1 MTVKTIALLTALFTA
16 DALSAQ
22 QLAKAVDCKI
32 VTSPGTKVVI
42 NGGIT
47 FTGTSNWKD
56 SGEVFITR
64 NTGAGR
70 ENWADSTSAG
80 VYDVTSNGKV
90 NFTSDSLQYFYGN
103 TRFYNLRVAGD
114 SGLCLNTDA
123 EVRNQ
128 LNIDK
133 ALLFTSTASKIYVSN
148 PAVNSIQSTNNF
160 ANSWVHGRLERAAN
174 VTSPF
179 YLFPVGKIKAGDSLY
194 APVRLAKFN
203 TANARYQAEY
213 FPDTPFDRTNVL
225 APPIDHISIVEFWE
239 ITSNIASGPDDDARV
254 SLSWRGYSQVSA
266 NALTRDSLLVTQ
278 YLNAPPF
285 RWDVPGGWATGNV
298 SGADSLFGYVTSNST
313 IGNFTFAERR
323 FTLGTYSPFNALPV
337 KLMYF
342 TALPDNGKVRLNWHV
357 EQEVDTRLYEVE
369 KSINGTGFSKISQQ
383 TSLQKDAWIYT
394 DYDPAPATGWN
405 YYRLKITDK
414 LNKQTYSG
422 IAKVYLDRNAPVVKL
437 FPNPATDVVN
447 IQLPGA
453 LAGKVTLLLY
463 SSTGSLISSA
473 RPSSATVQLNV
484 RQLAAGN
491 YFVKIINGNGV
502 KVYPFVK
509 Q

>member
-1 MTVKTIALLTALFTA
+1 MSVKTMILLVGLFTA
-16 DALSAQ
+16 QRIAAQ
-22 QLAKAVDCKI
+22 QLAKTVDCKI
-32 VTSPGTKVVI
+32 VTTPGTKVVI

-56 SGEVFITR
+56 SGEVFIAR

-70 ENWADSTSAG
+70 ENWADSTIAG
-80 VYDVTSNGKV
+80 VYAATSNGKV
-90 NFTSDSLQYFYGN
+90 NFTSDSLQFYFGN
-103 TRFYNLRVAGD
+103 TKFYNLRVAGD
-114 SGLCLNTDA
+114 SGLYLSTNA

-128 LNIDK
+128 LNLDK
-133 ALLFTSTASKIYVSN
+133 ALLFTAATAKMYVSN
-148 PAVNSIQSTNNF
+148 PATNSIQSSNNF

-194 APVRLAKFN
+194 APVRLTKFN
-203 TANARYQAEY
+203 TAITRYQVVY
-213 FPDTPFDRTNVL
+213 FPDTPFDRINVL
-225 APPIDHISIVEFWE
+225 APPIDHISNVEFWE
-239 ITSNIASGPDDDARV
+239 VTSDIVSGPDDDAKV
-254 SLSWRGYSQVSA
+254 SLSWRGYSMVSA

-285 RWDVPGGWATGNV
+285 RWDVPGGWVTGNTV
-298 SGADSLFGYVTSNST
+298 GADSLFGYVTSTST
-313 IGNFTFAERR
+313 IGSFTFAERR

-337 KLMYF
+337 KLLYF
-342 TALPDNGKVRLNWHV
+342 TALPDNGKVRLNWYV
-357 EQEVDTRLYEVE
+357 EQEADTKLYEVE
-369 KSINGTGFSKISQQ
+369 KSTNGTSFSKISQQ
-383 TSLQKDAWIYT
+383 PSLQKDAWIYT
-394 DYDPAPATGWN
+394 DYDAAPASGWN

-414 LNKQTYSG
+414 LSKQTYAG
-422 IAKVYLDRNAPVVKL
+422 VVKVYFGKNTAVVKL
-437 FPNPATDVVN
+437 FPNPTTDVVN

-453 LAGKVTLLLY
+453 YSGKVALQLY
-463 SSTGSLISSA
+463 SSTGVLISSV
-473 RPSSATVQLNV
+473 RPTAASVQLNV

-491 YFVKIINGNGV
+491 YFLQVVDGNER

>member
-1 MTVKTIALLTALFTA
+1 MTVKTIALLTAIFTA
-16 DALSAQ
+16 QALSAQ

-32 VTSPGTKVVI
+32 VTTPGTKVVI

-56 SGEVFITR
+56 SGEVFIAR

-70 ENWADSTSAG
+70 ENWADSTAAG
-80 VYDVTSNGKV
+80 VYDANSNGKV
-90 NFTSDSLQYFYGN
+90 NFTSDSLQFFYGN
-103 TRFYNLRVAGD
+103 TKFYDLRIAGD
-114 SGLCLNTDA
+114 SGLYLNTDA

-148 PAVNSIQSTNNF
+148 PATNSIQSTNNF

-174 VTSPF
+174 ITSPF

-194 APVRLAKFN
+194 APVRLTKFN
-203 TANARYQAEY
+203 TVTARYRAEY
-213 FPDTPFDRTNVL
+213 FPDTPFDRINVQ
-225 APPIDHISIVEFWE
+225 APPIDHISNVEFWE

-266 NALTRDSLLVTQ
+266 NAAIRDSLLVAQ
-278 YLNAPPF
+278 YIFNPAGI
-285 RWDVPGGWATGNV
+285 WDVPGGWVTGNAA
-298 SGADSLFGYVTSNST
+298 GADSLFGYVTSTST

-323 FTLGTYSPFNALPV
+323 FTLASYSPFNALPV
-337 KLMYF
+337 KLLYF

-357 EQEVDTRLYEVE
+357 EQEVDTKLYEVE
-369 KSINGTGFSKISQQ
+369 KSTNGTNFNKIGQQ
-383 TSLQKDAWIYT
+383 VSLQKDAWIYT
-394 DYDPAPATGWN
+394 DYDTAPVTGWN
-405 YYRLKITDK
+405 YYRLRITDK

-422 IAKVYLDRNAPVVKL
+422 VAKVYFDKNVPVVKL

-453 LAGKVTLLLY
+453 LAGKVTLQLY
-463 SSTGSLISSA
+463 SSTGALISSNK
-473 RPSSATVQLNV
+473 PSSATVQLNV

-491 YFVKIINGNGV
+491 YFVKIIDGKEV

>member
-1 MTVKTIALLTALFTA
+1 MYLKKLATAVLLLMAIKTE
-16 DALSAQ
+16 AQ
-22 QLAKAVDCKI
+22 QLARAVDCKI
-32 VTSPGTKVVI
+32 VTTPGTKVVI

-56 SGEVFITR
+56 SGEVFIAR

-70 ENWADSTSAG
+70 ENWADSTAAG

-103 TRFYNLRVAGD
+103 TQFYNLRVAGD
-114 SGLCLNTDA
+114 SGLYLNSNA

-128 LNIDK
+128 LNLDK
-133 ALLFTSTASKIYVSN
+133 ALLFTSTAAKIYVSN
-148 PAVNSIQSTNNF
+148 PATTSVQSTNNF

-174 VTSPF
+174 LTSPF

-194 APVRLAKFN
+194 APVKLTKFN
-203 TANARYQAEY
+203 TTTARYQVAY
-213 FPDTPFDRTNVL
+213 FPDTPFDRINVL
-225 APPIDHISIVEFWE
+225 APPIDHISNVEFWE

-278 YLNAPPF
+278 YINAPPF
-285 RWDVPGGWATGNV
+285 RWDVPGGWVTGNAA
-298 SGADSLFGYVTSNST
+298 GADSLFGYVTSTTT

-337 KLMYF
+337 KLLYF

-357 EQEVDTRLYEVE
+357 EQEVDTRMYEVE
-369 KSINGTGFSKISQQ
+369 KSINGTSFSKITQQ

-394 DYDPAPATGWN
+394 DYDVSPVSGWN
-405 YYRLKITDK
+405 YYRLKITDR
-414 LNKQTYSG
+414 LNRQTYSG
-422 IAKVYLDRNAPVVKL
+422 VAKVYFDRNIQVVKL
-437 FPNPATDVVN
+437 FPNPTTEVVN
-447 IQLPGA
+447 IQLPGS
-453 LAGKVTLLLY
+453 LAGKVTLQLY
-463 SSTGSLISSA
+463 SSNGTLISST

-484 RQLAAGN
+484 KQLAGGS
-491 YFVKIINGNGV
+491 YFVQVVDGKAVKI
-502 KVYPFVK
+502 YPFVK

>member
-1 MTVKTIALLTALFTA
+1 MYVKKLAAMVLLLAA
-16 DALSAQ
+16 IKAGAQ

-32 VTSPGTKVVI
+32 VTTPGTKVVI

-56 SGEVFITR
+56 SGEVFIAR
-64 NTGAGR
+64 NTGSGR
-70 ENWADSTSAG
+70 ENWADSTASG
-80 VYDVTSNGKV
+80 VYDATSNGKV

-114 SGLCLNTDA
+114 SGLYLSTDA

-128 LNIDK
+128 LDLDK
-133 ALLFTSTASKIYVSN
+133 ALLFTTATSKVYVSN
-148 PAVNSIQSTNNF
+148 PAVTSIQSTNNF

-174 VTSPF
+174 ATSPF

-194 APVRLAKFN
+194 APVKLTKFN
-203 TANARYQAEY
+203 TNTVRYLTEY
-213 FPDTPFDRTNVL
+213 FPEQPFDRNTL
-225 APPIDHISIVEFWE
+225 MSPPIDHISDVEYWE
-239 ITSNIASGPDDDARV
+239 ITSNIASGVDDDAKV
-254 SLSWRGYSQVSA
+254 SLSWRGYSRVSA
-266 NALTRDSLLVTQ
+266 NALTRDSLLVAQ
-278 YLNAPPF
+278 YIFNPGGI
-285 RWDVPGGWATGNV
+285 WDVPGGWVTGNA
-298 SGADSLFGYVTSNST
+298 SGADSLFGYVTSTST
-313 IGNFTFAERR
+313 IGSFTFAERR

-337 KLMYF
+337 KLLYF

-357 EQEVDTRLYEVE
+357 EQEVDTRLYEIE
-369 KSINGTGFSKISQQ
+369 KSTNGTSFSKIAQQ
-383 TSLQKDAWIYT
+383 ASLQKDKWIYT
-394 DYDPAPATGWN
+394 DYDASPVSGWN
-405 YYRLKITDK
+405 YYRLRITDK

-422 IAKVYLDRNAPVVKL
+422 VAKVYFDKNVPVVKL

-453 LAGKVTLLLY
+453 YAGKVTLQLY
-463 SSTGSLISSA
+463 SSSGALISSNK
-473 RPSSATVQLNV
+473 PSSATVQLNV
-484 RQLAAGN
+484 RQLAAGS
-491 YFVKIINGNGV
+491 YFVQVIDGKDV